1 MACQATLPNYMT
13 SSLSFS
19 LGIVERDQR
28 IRRERVK
35 IATREEGDKRS
46 CILFVVAVETLAL
59 AIRQN
64 PEIQYVAQYPDTS
77 V

>member
-1 MACQATLPNYMT
+1 M
-13 SSLSFS
+13 
-19 LGIVERDQR
+19 
-28 IRRERVK
+28 K

>member
-1 MACQATLPNYMT
+1 M
-13 SSLSFS
+13 
-19 LGIVERDQR
+19 
-28 IRRERVK
+28 K

-59 AIRQN
+59 AIHQN